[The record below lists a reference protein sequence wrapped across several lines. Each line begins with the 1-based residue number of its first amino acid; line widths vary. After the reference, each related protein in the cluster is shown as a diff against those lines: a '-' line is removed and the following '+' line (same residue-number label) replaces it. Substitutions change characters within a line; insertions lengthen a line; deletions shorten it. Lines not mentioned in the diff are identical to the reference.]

1 MTFKKFKYLR
11 LKKILTAVALAY
23 LMTSAVNAGFFK
35 SGNYNL
41 PLQKSMLISPFKRV
55 NPHIKWTSSNP
66 RVATVDNHGVV
77 HAKSRGVA
85 EISAYHNSRRDC
97 CTVRLFNC
105 KGIIWER
112 NI

>member
-11 LKKILTAVALAY
+11 LKKILSAIALAY
-23 LMTSAVNAGFFK
+23 LTTSSVNAGFFS

-55 NPHIKWTSSNP
+55 SPSIKWTSSNP

-85 EISAYHNSRRDC
+85 EISA
-97 CTVRLFNC
+97 
-105 KGIIWER
+105 
-112 NI
+112 